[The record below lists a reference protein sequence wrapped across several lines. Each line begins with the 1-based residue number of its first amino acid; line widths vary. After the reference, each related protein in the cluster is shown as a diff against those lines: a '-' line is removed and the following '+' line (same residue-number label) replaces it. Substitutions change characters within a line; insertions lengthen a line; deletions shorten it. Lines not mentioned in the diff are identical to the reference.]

1 MENNMTFDSR
11 LDMSELLS
19 ITENVRNGIRKAV
32 VGQDSLIDM
41 LIVAILADGHI
52 LLEGVPGIAK
62 TLTAKAAAKCLDA
75 SFTRIQFTPDLMPSD
90 LIGSMVF
97 DQRNASFEYRR
108 GPVFTNILL
117 IDEINRSPAKT
128 QSALFEAMEERQVS
142 MEGQTH
148 LLPVPFLVI
157 ATQNPVEYE
166 GTYRLPE
173 AQLDRFMFKLVM
185 DYPEEDAEIRM
196 LEESMKRNHLPAD
209 HDIKAVT
216 NIENILKAR
225 KLITSVI
232 VDEKILKY
240 ITGIMRKTRRNPAI
254 YLGASPRAS
263 LMLMFAAKAFAAING
278 RDFVTPEDVKEVS
291 LPVLRH
297 RLMLTPEKEMEGVT
311 ADDILKQIV
320 NSEEIP
326 R

>member
-148 LLPVPFLVI
+148 LLPIPFLVI